1 MPPAPH
7 SATERSVVSPES
19 FHGVGRSRLVNARS
33 GVGAGPRL
41 GLAARAR
48 LWEYRPAGCVV

>member
-1 MPPAPH
+1 MPPGPH

-48 LWEYRPAGCVV
+48 LWEYRSAGCVV